1 MAIVFGPEIHIL
13 ILLFLSLAKIQIFIP
28 KIAYGGGDPPV
39 YDLFL
44 KKQFF
49 SASLSENLSNYRYGA
64 LVARYPLAFII
75 CTMAI
80 TAVAST
86 GFIVL
91 EEEKDGLKLWQPQV
105 LILDINYLSLI
116 IHYSFSNPREATL

>member
-1 MAIVFGPEIHIL
+1 MKIH
-13 ILLFLSLAKIQIFIP
+13 
-28 KIAYGGGDPPV
+28 
-39 YDLFL
+39 
-44 KKQFF
+44 
-49 SASLSENLSNYRYGA
+49 RYGA

-75 CTMAI
+75 CTVVI

-105 LILDINYLSLI
+105 LSLEINYSLFI
-116 IHYSFSNPREATL
+116 IHYSFSTREATL